1 MNLLLTVQ
9 NLKYKTMSF
18 YRLKCKNNTESI
30 QEFSKLICRSEKSR
44 FISKQEANGIWY
56 NLGMK
61 TPLNK
66 ISLLGDISLKI

>member
-44 FISKQEANGIWY
+44 FISKQEANGI
-56 NLGMK
+56 
-61 TPLNK
+61 
-66 ISLLGDISLKI
+66 